1 MYSKNDK
8 VLMWLD
14 LFDNLSYKK
23 KEIIINEFGSPE
35 KLFDNFLAS
44 REILSQILTQ
54 ELYDKMAYS
63 HDEKS
68 LDNIAYNLSK
78 KKIIAVTIF
87 SNDYPKSLLN
97 TDCPPFVLYC
107 KGDISLLHSKC
118 FAIVGTRKITNYGRA
133 VTEKLTKGLVDNGFT
148 IVSGLSCGVDT
159 VAHRTALDNQ
169 GKTIAVLA
177 GGFDYIYPDINT
189 NLAEQIAKDGLL
201 VTEIKPSEKARTY
214 YFPIRNRIIAALS
227 CGTLITEADE
237 KSGAMYTKN
246 YALDYGKDVFAV
258 PGNITSIVSRGCNRI
273 IANGQ
278 AKVVCE
284 LGDILDEYNVKF
296 VQKQKT
302 VAVSIDEQIILD
314 VLSSDELCFQEILD
328 RTKFDTKTL
337 NTLLTTMSLNGLIKK
352 LAGNMYS
359 AN

>member
-23 KEIIINEFGSPE
+23 KEIIIDEFGSPE
-35 KLFDNFLAS
+35 KLFDNFLAN
-44 REILSQILTQ
+44 REILSQILTTNI
-54 ELYDKMAYS
+54 YDKMAYS
-63 HDEKS
+63 HSEKS
-68 LDNIAYNLSK
+68 LDSIADNLSK
-78 KKIIAVTIF
+78 KGIIAVTIF
-87 SNDYPKSLLN
+87 SSDYPESLLN
-97 TDCPPFVLYC
+97 TDSPPFVLYC
-107 KGDISLLHSKC
+107 KGDVSLLKSKC
-118 FAIVGTRKITNYGRA
+118 FAIVGTRKITNYGRT
-133 VTEKLTKGLVDNGFT
+133 VTEKLTKGLVDSGFT

-159 VAHRTALDNQ
+159 VAHRTTIDNN

-189 NLAEQIAKDGLL
+189 NLAELISKSGLL
-201 VTEIKPSEKARTY
+201 VSEIKPSEKARTY
-214 YFPIRNRIIAALS
+214 YFPIRNRIIAGLS
-227 CGTLITEADE
+227 LGTLITEADE

-258 PGNITSIVSRGCNRI
+258 PGNITSTVSCGCNRI

-278 AKVVCE
+278 AKVVCS
-284 LGDILDEYNVKF
+284 LDDILDEYNVKF
-296 VQKQKT
+296 IPKQK
-302 VAVSIDEQIILD
+302 AISISIDEQIVLDILG
-314 VLSSDELCFQEILD
+314 SEELCFQEILD

-359 AN
+359 AS